1 MWSFMPRNRR
11 GMRHNVESDP
21 TMASPAT
28 TPSAPSKKSADERR
42 EWIRID
48 DRVLMEYHL
57 LTETGTA
64 VSAEAASTSPEM
76 ISAAVTKPTADLLA
90 RAGEPFIGSPVLP
103 WIMKVDYLLEVI
115 LNSLATIA
123 PSSVVMARL
132 TDVNLSGGGAGFVS
146 SREFVPGDRLSV
158 KMILPPFTPIH
169 TVAQVIRSTPDP
181 QGQNWD
187 LATEFV
193 EISANDQEH
202 LIRHI
207 LHTQAERLRARRA
220 SVP

>member
-1 MWSFMPRNRR
+1 
-11 GMRHNVESDP
+11 
-21 TMASPAT
+21 MAFPVTSP
-28 TPSAPSKKSADERR
+28 SVPSKHSTDERR

-48 DRVLMEYHL
+48 DRVLMEYRL
-57 LTETGTA
+57 LTDTRTVNSVEAGNTA
-64 VSAEAASTSPEM
+64 PEM

-90 RAGEPFIGSPVLP
+90 RTGESLIGSPVLP

-115 LNSLATIA
+115 LKSLVTIA

-132 TDVNLSGGGAGFVS
+132 TNVNLSGGGVGFAS
-146 SREFVPGDRLSV
+146 SREFAVGDRISV

-169 TVAQVIRSTPDP
+169 TVAEVIRSTSDP
-181 QGQNWD
+181 QGQGWI

-207 LHTQAERLRARRA
+207 LLTQAERLRARRT
-220 SVP
+220 SVL